1 MNAPT
6 LVSTDEVLMQH
17 IRSINL
23 LLFVEQIEIEMADRA
38 VSHFLIP
45 FFRL

>member
-1 MNAPT
+1 MN
-6 LVSTDEVLMQH
+6 S
-17 IRSINL
+17 SINL